1 MRTSYSAIGT
11 YKQCPQR
18 YYFQEVEKIRVPKS
32 REAIFGTLIHST
44 LRFMFSRDP
53 LFPTLDEVIEHFRAN
68 WPKLENFNKDAVWDF
83 QKSPWSESEE
93 QAYFKQGVIMLKR
106 FYEKNAPWNFHVV
119 DLESRFAITLTD
131 EKTGATHTIAGII
144 DRIDQL
150 PDGGYEIIDYKT
162 SKRMPAQEVIN
173 RDIQLSL
180 YATGLQDRWPHLK
193 PEEIMLSLYFI
204 KHGEKL
210 STTANEK
217 TAAETK
223 EYFLKTIFEIEE
235 RLRRGKPFEPVP
247 GPLCNWCGYRPLCP
261 AWRHLYRKQA
271 DGKTLE
277 KDEIDAAMAEY
288 FAIKKREKEDK
299 EKIATLQISIKAYME
314 QEQLTRIFGAGGVIA
329 KKTVQRYAYD
339 MEKIKAALEPLGKW
353 EAILK
358 ADETK
363 LKKILKEL
371 PIEARATIEEA
382 RRVAREYTVL
392 SASSSKKAGATADGE
407 EEAIED
413 GRIAQ

>member
-53 LFPTLDEVIEHFRAN
+53 LFPTLDEVVEHFRAN
-68 WPKLENFNKDAVWDF
+68 WPKLDTFNKDATWDF

-119 DLESRFAITLTD
+119 DLESRFTITLTD
-131 EKTGATHTIAGII
+131 QKTGIAHTIAGII
-144 DRIDQL
+144 DRIDRL

-162 SKRMPAQEVIN
+162 SKRMPAQEAVDH
-173 RDIQLSL
+173 DIQLSL

-193 PEEIMLSLYFI
+193 SEEITLSLYFI

-210 STTANEK
+210 STTANQK
-217 TAAETK
+217 TALETK

-235 RLRRGKPFEPVP
+235 RLQKGKSFEPVP

-271 DGKTLE
+271 DGKMLK
-277 KDEIDAAMAEY
+277 KDEIDEAMAEY

-299 EKIATLQISIKAYME
+299 EKISALQTAIKAYME
-314 QEQLTRIFGAGGVIA
+314 QEHLTRVFGAGGVIA
-329 KKTVQRYAYD
+329 KKTIQRYAYD
-339 MEKIKAALEPLGKW
+339 MEKIKMTLEPLGKW

-358 ADETK
+358 ADDMK
-363 LKKILKEL
+363 LRKILKEL
-371 PIEARATIEEA
+371 PPAARAAVEEA
-382 RRVAREYTVL
+382 QWVSHEYTTL
-392 SASSSKKAGATADGE
+392 SASSSKKAGVVMEGE
-407 EEAIED
+407 NAIKD
-413 GRIAQ
+413 KN